1 MDEPRPAADPVS
13 AKRLRAQRRAKRG
26 LIATYI
32 HGLSERHGQDTITAS
47 ALHADAKRVSAGE

>member
-1 MDEPRPAADPVS
+1 MDEPRPAAAPVN

-32 HGLSERHGQDTITAS
+32 HGLSERHGQDAVATS
-47 ALHADAKRVSAGE
+47 SLSADAKRFPAGQ